1 MYLANVTD
9 KKAIKVVYYS
19 KIEINLLDKS
29 STIST
34 TQTITQAPSVGQTT
48 TDVLST
54 GRSTEPTTTT
64 PTVTSSTVT
73 SIPETTS
80 QSIATTTSAGGL
92 PTNNNSTSN
101 ESGKNVTSGETTMT
115 LNQLTSLLNGNAG
128 VSPNS
133 NSPSSQ
139 GGSAAIGGGLA
150 NLTGAEL
157 FKILIGGIKE
167 HKSLPEVLYTL
178 AQKVNPSLPE
188 EKVEGQGQ
196 TQNVSLSSNQGVDLI
211 TEPIVASNRTQPGE
225 HRLSD
230 VMTTE
235 GPTETLQLGG
245 QVTSPGFPQAK
256 QPGGTIVNRQ
266 NQRI

>member
-1 MYLANVTD
+1 
-9 KKAIKVVYYS
+9 
-19 KIEINLLDKS
+19 
-29 STIST
+29 
-34 TQTITQAPSVGQTT
+34 
-48 TDVLST
+48 
-54 GRSTEPTTTT
+54 
-64 PTVTSSTVT
+64 
-73 SIPETTS
+73 
-80 QSIATTTSAGGL
+80 
-92 PTNNNSTSN
+92 
-101 ESGKNVTSGETTMT
+101 MT
-115 LNQLTSLLNGNAG
+115 LNQLTSLLNGNPG

-133 NSPSSQ
+133 NSASSQ

-157 FKILIGGIKE
+157 FKILIGGIRE

-211 TEPIVASNRTQPGE
+211 TEPIVSSNRTQPGE

-256 QPGGTIVNRQ
+256 QPGGTIVNHQ
-266 NQRI
+266 NQRIYRK